1 MTHMESFEPTVM
13 FFGMTNSP
21 AIFQAIINEILRNM
35 INKGKVVAFIDNILV
50 RTEIEERYDK
60 IVEEV
65 LRRLEENNL
74 YVKPEKYVQK
84 VWKIGFL
91 GVVIEPNGIK
101 MEKEKVNGVLS

>member
-1 MTHMESFEPTVM
+1 M
-13 FFGMTNSP
+13 
-21 AIFQAIINEILRNM
+21 NEILRDM
-35 INKGKVVAFIDNILV
+35 INEGKVAAFVDDILIGIE
-50 RTEIEERYDK
+50 TEEGHDK